1 MEPNVR
7 SVRSKQALA
16 VYAES
21 LAGTGR
27 VAVFGDVSS
36 GVGTRL
42 AQLGASSVEVWDPD
56 AARARAEALHAAG
69 GITVQVYSSA
79 RGVPARAIDL
89 AIVPDL
95 GLFDD
100 APDLIARVR
109 EMVGAGGVAIIAAAN
124 RDGPPIGDARPFDY
138 YELFELA
145 AAEFS
150 DVRMVA
156 EVPFHGVALVRLG
169 DDDEPQAVSVDTQ
182 LADAN
187 RQADTFVVVAS
198 QRPIVLDPYTII
210 ELAVAPAAV
219 LSGEVEAARA
229 TLLQALQLSRAHQ
242 QEARDEAETLR
253 AELRARA
260 GAAERTAE
268 RLVELEG
275 LLRDQ
280 FTRATELE
288 GALVERARHL
298 SDLSAAVEEMRVA
311 AEAGRVAAADLER
324 IARRAESA
332 ERRRAELEHELA
344 TVAEAHAGELVR
356 FEEGLRDRARAVK
369 TLEVELVRREKM
381 VRELASA
388 IDEAAASVEPVA
400 LGPPV
405 QGASAVNASLG
416 DAGLSNENARLRE
429 QLNGLALDLARR
441 EGEAQAAEWTVAE
454 LEGRLAQTA
463 TAAEP
468 QVGVARAALDE
479 LDALRRALAQEH
491 EERRKAEAGA
501 GVARA
506 EVARQAGLLEQLG
519 RQLDAQRRDVG
530 EADDRTAGPPTS

>member
-16 VYAES
+16 VYAET
-21 LAGTGR
+21 LAGIGR
-27 VAVFGDVSS
+27 VAVFGDASS
-36 GVGTRL
+36 GVGMRL

-56 AARARAEALHAAG
+56 AARARAEALHAPG
-69 GITVQVYSSA
+69 DITVHVYSSA
-79 RGVPARAIDL
+79 PGVPAHAIDL

-100 APDLIARVR
+100 APDLIALVR
-109 EMVGAGGVAIIAAAN
+109 EMVGAEGVALIAAAN
-124 RDGPPIGDARPFDY
+124 RDGPPIPDARPFDY

-187 RQADTFVVVAS
+187 READTFIVVAS
-198 QRPIVLDPYTII
+198 QRPIVLEPYTII
-210 ELAVAPAAV
+210 ELAVAPAGV

-229 TLLQALQLSRAHQ
+229 TLLHALQLSEAQQ

-253 AELRARA
+253 AELGAS
-260 GAAERTAE
+260 GDAAERNAE

-280 FTRATELE
+280 FTRVTELE

-298 SDLSAAVEEMRVA
+298 SDLSAEVEERRVA

-344 TVAEAHAGELVR
+344 TVGEAHAGELVR

-369 TLEVELVRREKM
+369 TLEVELARREQM
-381 VRELASA
+381 VRELVSA
-388 IDEAAASVEPVA
+388 INEAAASVEPVA
-400 LGPPV
+400 LGPPL
-405 QGASAVNASLG
+405 QGASVVNGGLG
-416 DAGLSNENARLRE
+416 DPGLANENARLRD

-441 EGEAQAAEWTVAE
+441 EGEAQAAAWTVAE
-454 LEGRLAQTA
+454 LEGRLAHLA

-506 EVARQAGLLEQLG
+506 EVERQAALLEQLG
-519 RQLDAQRRDVG
+519 RQLDAQRRDLG
-530 EADDRTAGPPTS
+530 EASDTAGPPTF